1 MMFRMSLDMFL
12 LPLVV
17 GHKVKEIDGTPNHY
31 TSKHYQKTMAIAA
44 IPRSRKS
51 KLGYS
56 LS

>member
-44 IPRSRKS
+44 IPRSKKS